1 MSFLEFIIIDT
12 HLRDCYLKGNL
23 KINPQDC
30 ERLPVSNGILPP
42 GLHSLDYVQLLE
54 RIQDLSTRLETVKS
68 SHEFLSLSTSLD
80 IYRTMLRHLELVRIY
95 TDIPL
100 AILISV

>member
-12 HLRDCYLKGNL
+12 HLRDRYLKGNL

-30 ERLPVSNGILPP
+30 ERLPVSNGILTP
-42 GLHSLDYVQLLE
+42 GLHSLDHVQILE
-54 RIQDLSTRLETVKS
+54 RIQDLSTRLGTVKS
-68 SHEFLSLSTSLD
+68 SHEFLTLSSSLN
-80 IYRTMLRHLELVRIY
+80 IYRKMLRQLELVRIY

-100 AILISV
+100 TILISV